1 MNNFSFLSSSDV
13 TIPQI
18 IYAFDPL
25 CGWCYGFNPALDRVR
40 KTLKDRVQ
48 FRIACGGLIT
58 GAREQPIREVA
69 DYLRQGMQAVET
81 QTGVKFGRAF
91 IEGLL
96 AQGTWISRSE
106 PACRAV
112 LLVQEIAPQYS
123 LDFAYA
129 LSKAFYYDGL
139 PPDDPKT
146 ISQIAS
152 SVGVDRDIL
161 LNQWNQPETRDRTL
175 QAFAEAR
182 SLGIQSY
189 PSLFLWQDSNLLS
202 IVRGYAS
209 AETILEKLKLLLPEI
224 NDSD

>member
-1 MNNFSFLSSSDV
+1 MRDSLSHSDIS
-13 TIPQI
+13 IPQI

-25 CGWCYGFNPALDRVR
+25 CGWCYGFSPALDRVR
-40 KTLKDRVQ
+40 KALKSRVQ

-58 GAREQPIREVA
+58 GEQEQPIREVA

-96 AQGTWISRSE
+96 AEGTWISRSE

-123 LDFAYA
+123 LDFARA

-139 PPDDPKT
+139 PPDDPET
-146 ISQIAS
+146 ISQVAS
-152 SVGVDRDIL
+152 SVRVDPDIL
-161 LNQWNQPETRDRTL
+161 LNQWNQPKTRDRTL
-175 QAFAEAR
+175 QAFGEAR

-189 PSLFLWQDSNLLS
+189 PSLFLWRDSNLLP
-202 IVRGYAS
+202 IVRGCAS

-224 NDSD
+224 NLTC

>member
-1 MNNFSFLSSSDV
+1 MNNFSFLSSSNL

-25 CGWCYGFNPALDRVR
+25 CGWCYGFNPALDRVC
-40 KTLKDRVQ
+40 KTLGSQVQ
-48 FRIACGGLIT
+48 FRITCGGLIT
-58 GAREQPIREVA
+58 GEREQPIRAVA

-91 IEGLL
+91 VEGLL
-96 AQGTWISRSE
+96 AEGTWVSRSE

-112 LLVQEIAPQYS
+112 LLVQEISPDLA
-123 LDFAYA
+123 LDFAHA

-139 PPDDPKT
+139 PPDAPET
-146 ISQIAS
+146 ISKVAS
-152 SVGVDRDIL
+152 NIGIDRDIL
-161 LNQWNQPETRDRTL
+161 LHQWSQPQNCDRTL

-189 PSLFLWQDSNLLS
+189 PSLFLWQNSTLS
-202 IVRGYAS
+202 PIVRGCVS

-224 NDSD
+224 ND